1 MKIFQIKAILILILG
16 FCCLGLAGSSQ
27 AAKLYLTSEL
37 NTFGVGDEFNVNI
50 KIDTAGESINA
61 SEVRIFFPNSVLE
74 LLDTDNAGSIFNFW
88 LEGPTISNED
98 GEIIFIGGTPKGVA
112 GGALRVLKLNFK
124 AVGVGTA
131 ELVVSS
137 DAVVAASDGKGTNI
151 LSAVEGLN
159 IAVGTETLPAQPVV
173 VPEGVAGE
181 TPVQPELVQREPVL
195 ALEKPGEPV
204 LRIPLYPDQT
214 KWYSHLGQTLVFW
227 EVPDDIVKVATQI
240 DRNPNGDPQN
250 IDDQIFTGK
259 NLGILD
265 EGVWYA
271 HVQFKNNVGWG
282 KVAHYKISI
291 DTTPPVPFEITIDN
305 ALSDNPTPAIKYES
319 QDSLSGIAQYSIII
333 DGASPIVAEANSSVL
348 PIQAPGKHTV
358 RVRAVDLAGNSVE
371 DGLEFEIL
379 PLPTPTIEFIT
390 KTIAQEDYIF
400 VSGKTKPAFFVDVH
414 LADSKGKEIFLGQTL
429 SDELGNWE
437 TVIYKSLERGAHV
450 LTANARDERGA
461 VSYATAPQTIKVRP
475 KTIISLGVV
484 DLSWIEIS
492 IIGILI
498 IISIVSLFAWSYV
511 SAKKTRQAYR
521 VVVGRDID
529 KLSDLMIADIKKMK
543 EWFRDQKKILPPKEK
558 ADAEYLLNKVGDTA
572 AKIKKYI
579 PPSVNKLK

>member
-1 MKIFQIKAILILILG
+1 MKIFQKRAILILICC
-16 FCCLGLAGSSQ
+16 FYCLGLATSSQ
-27 AAKLYLTSEL
+27 AAKLYLTSEQ
-37 NTFGVGDEFNVNI
+37 NAFRVGDEFNVNI

-61 SEVRIFFPNSVLE
+61 SEVRIFFPNSVME
-74 LLDTDNAGSIFNFW
+74 LLDTDNDNSVFNFW
-88 LEGPTISNED
+88 LEGPTISNEN
-98 GEIIFIGGTPKGVA
+98 GEMMFIGGTPKGVA
-112 GGALRVLKLNFK
+112 GSALQVLKLNFK

-131 ELVVSS
+131 ELVISS

-151 LSAVEGLN
+151 LSSVEGLN

-173 VPEGVAGE
+173 VPESTAGE
-181 TPVQPELVQREPVL
+181 APAQPELIQREPIL
-195 ALEKPGEPV
+195 ASEKPGEPV

-227 EVPDDIVKVATQI
+227 EVPDDIIKVATQI
-240 DRNPNGDPQN
+240 DRSPNGDPQN
-250 IDDQIFTGK
+250 IEDQIFTGK
-259 NLGILD
+259 NLGVLD

-282 KVAHYKISI
+282 KIAHYQISI

-305 ALSDNPTPAIKYES
+305 ELSDNPTPVIKYES

-333 DGASPIVAEANSSVL
+333 DGANPVVAESNSFVL
-348 PIQAPGKHTV
+348 PVQAPGKHMV

-371 DGLEFEIL
+371 DSLGFEIL
-379 PLPTPTIEFIT
+379 PLPIPTIEFIT

-414 LADSKGKEIFLGQTL
+414 LSDSKGKEIFSGQTL

-475 KTIISLGVV
+475 KTIISLGIV

-498 IISIVSLFAWSYV
+498 IISVISLFAWSYV
-511 SAKKTRQAYR
+511 SAKKTRQAYK
-521 VVVGRDID
+521 VIVGRDID
-529 KLSDLMIADIKKMK
+529 KLSDLMIADIKKLK
-543 EWFRDQKKILPPKEK
+543 EWFRDQEKILPPKEK
-558 ADAEYLLNKVGDTA
+558 ADVEHFLDKVSDTA

-579 PPSVNKLK
+579 PSSVNKLK